1 MEWRGDFSLEFLNLD
16 CLLNSFPGNLEVQQV
31 LGDIDEKIK
40 KNTSCVEQCL
50 KELQLELNETCSDE
64 LLQDTTS
71 FLQWLNNHDFSST
84 KFSSTHQG
92 ELIKFLQTLQRLLK
106 NEQNQEETI
115 LQFLLELS
123 KQCGVLFP
131 CTPSGASFDFVSSSS
146 IHGIE
151 DDTAVDV
158 HCIWDDIRLHLRR
171 YLVHQL
177 QSNQETKTGTLQHQL
192 QFKIQCL
199 QHLLFLYPESEVL
212 VKYQKMQNKL
222 VSDLL
227 QKCAQ
232 GKSDEM
238 NFEKIVHNYKS
249 SIPAFCAMIKED
261 LHILSG
267 ITDPSSV
274 LKFINETYLDTFTE
288 EITFVLHI
296 LCELQLKEKALHAI
310 KTSKNSKKN
319 RGMVQ
324 VGVAEEHSRKGMNQ
338 CLTLHQLKCLSQL
351 IKSFLLMEENIE
363 ELSSGLLLVCMSE
376 NKSIQGVLKNENES
390 SEFPEH
396 ILKVKKSTMLEFG
409 WRNVFKDLSPSVAYS
424 LIIAVEDFSSK
435 ILEREQN
442 EQSSATYYMMCLVNV
457 QNMNE
462 SWRVVH
468 EKEQPKQISKFCSD
482 IMEVLDMLL
491 PLALACTVEFFQEIR
506 ANFIEAC
513 NKVAT
518 ALLTRLEERS
528 KDVPTRAPLQ
538 NLYIILSTAVHIYQR
553 FKMYQN
559 EMKVDSGKPLFL
571 ALLQQYKELI
581 SILQFQVTNYCIQVC
596 VTSILQDAESHYW
609 DDNKAFYEGERCSFS
624 IHMWHYFCYALQH
637 DLWTVLS
644 PELAQEIL
652 TEVLEESLALLACRY
667 FQAQPSYKRTP
678 QIRTDVTAILMTC
691 ENMLW
696 SVCGSPQEL
705 LDPHKD
711 RNPRIYNIHRYCNN
725 LLAAALVLT
734 SPLENLYKTVQ
745 SIFDDLSSDI
755 LEQAV
760 YQPLHWLSV
769 ISEFSS
775 SLLKT
780 PSAGEMTTQGH
791 LKLLLSQPYCNW
803 NLLLR
808 TLLHHDCLLVKILLR
823 SFKSE
828 LSKSNEQSTC
838 LDMKENNEINLAEAI
853 FTVLSYCT
861 LSPKSLGDAL
871 QNYME
876 KEHIWDFLHNI
887 SVSSCSESEP
897 EVVKCLKSTLINSV
911 NGTVKEVISLM
922 HSWEASEKYGTYL
935 PNKTVPERLLST
947 VPKEWNYIYKD
958 VKTEESGKC
967 FTRLAAQVL
976 SIVIS
981 KLPSVIACLPSPI
994 KYFFLIS
1001 DKKIPEKFIESEK
1014 YGFLVKTLIIIICQI
1029 FEDGN
1034 ITELLTGAI
1043 LDRWSKE
1050 KLSLVCI
1057 CLETIIGKKKKNPKQ
1072 VIHKIIQ
1079 SIEQEKP
1086 NWIEKQLLK
1095 AKKLSTECTITTA
1108 KDSRNS
1114 EEETIELELTEQKI
1128 NMMALDICHK
1138 PGGSEYLRQIY
1149 HIIQLNEDY
1158 LNEQLSYDGTSE
1170 EDPANIRHLCL
1181 MLRSKEQPVFDP
1193 FQVHH
1198 WYCTNVLKKC
1208 AINEWKWD
1216 WSDMLPSYLGQNR
1229 ITFGTLLA
1237 HRKMKAVC
1245 WAHHQCRKQ
1254 MGDERERN
1262 SERRRQSNARRI
1274 TKKLSHTT
1282 FSYFRR

>member
-1 MEWRGDFSLEFLNLD
+1 MEWKDDFSLDSLNLD
-16 CLLNSFPGNLEVQQV
+16 CLLSTFPGNLEVQQV
-31 LGDIDEKIK
+31 LGDIDEKLK
-40 KNTSCVEQCL
+40 KNASCVDQCL
-50 KELQLELNETCSDE
+50 KELKLELNETCSDE

-71 FLQWLNNHDFSST
+71 YLHWLNNHDFSSA

-115 LQFLLELS
+115 LRFLLELS
-123 KQCGVLFP
+123 NQCGVLFP
-131 CTPSGASFDFVSSSS
+131 CTPSGASFEFISSSS

-151 DDTAVDV
+151 DDRAVDV

-192 QFKIQCL
+192 QFKTQCL

-222 VSDLL
+222 VSNLL
-227 QKCAQ
+227 QKYAQ
-232 GKSDEM
+232 DKSDELT
-238 NFEKIVHNYKS
+238 FEKIVHNYKS
-249 SIPAFCAMIKED
+249 SMPAFCAMIKED
-261 LHILSG
+261 LYILSG
-267 ITDPSSV
+267 ITDSSSL

-288 EITFVLHI
+288 ETTIVLHM
-296 LCELQLKEKALHAI
+296 LRELQLKEKALHAI
-310 KTSKNSKKN
+310 KTRKNSKKN

-324 VGVAEEHSRKGMNQ
+324 VGAAEELSRKGMNQ

-363 ELSSGLLLVCMSE
+363 ELSSGLLLACMSDK
-376 NKSIQGVLKNENES
+376 KSTQGVLKKTCGELFTGDSRENES

-396 ILKVKKSTMLEFG
+396 IFKVKKSTMLEFG
-409 WRNVFKDLSPSVAYS
+409 WRNVFKDLSSSVAHS
-424 LIIAVEDFSSK
+424 LIIAVEDFSDK
-435 ILEREQN
+435 ILEHEQN
-442 EQSSATYYMMCLVNV
+442 EQSSATYYMMCHVNV
-457 QNMNE
+457 ENMNE
-462 SWRVVH
+462 SWRDIH

-482 IMEVLDMLL
+482 IMEILDMLL
-491 PLALACTVEFFQEIR
+491 PLALACTVEFLQEIK

-513 NKVAT
+513 SKVAT

-528 KDVPTRAPLQ
+528 KDVPTTAPLQ
-538 NLYIILSTAVHIYQR
+538 NLYTILSTAVHVYQH

-559 EMKVDSGKPLFL
+559 VMKVDCGKPLFL

-637 DLWTVLS
+637 DLWTVL
-644 PELAQEIL
+644 PPVLAQEIL

-696 SVCGSPQEL
+696 SVCGSMQEL
-705 LDPHKD
+705 LDSHED

-760 YQPLHWLSV
+760 YQPLHWLSGM
-769 ISEFSS
+769 SEFSS

-838 LDMKENNEINLAEAI
+838 LDRKENNEINLAEAI
-853 FTVLSYCT
+853 FTILSYCT

-876 KEHIWDFLHNI
+876 KELMWDFLHNI

-897 EVVKCLKSTLINSV
+897 EIIKCLKSTLINSV
-911 NGTVKEVISLM
+911 NGIIKEVISLVN
-922 HSWEASEKYGTYL
+922 SWEPTEKYGTYL
-935 PNKTVPERLLST
+935 PNKTVPESLLNI

-958 VKTEESGKC
+958 VKTEKSGKC

-976 SIVIS
+976 FIVIS

-1001 DKKIPEKFIESEK
+1001 EKKIPSKFIESEK

-1043 LDRWSKE
+1043 LDRWSQE

-1057 CLETIIGKKKKNPKQ
+1057 CLETIIGKKKKHPKQ
-1072 VIHKIIQ
+1072 VICEIIH

-1095 AKKLSTECTITTA
+1095 AKKLSTNCTITTA
-1108 KDSRNS
+1108 KDSRIL

-1158 LNEQLSYDGTSE
+1158 LNEQLSYEGTSE
-1170 EDPANIRHLCL
+1170 ENPANIRPLHL

-1208 AINEWKWD
+1208 VINEWKWD
-1216 WSDMLPSYLGQNR
+1216 WSNMLPSYMGQNR

-1237 HRKMKAVC
+1237 HRWEMKE
-1245 WAHHQCRKQ
+1245 KETLKEE
-1254 MGDERERN
+1254 ERAMLEKLQKN
-1262 SERRRQSNARRI
+1262 YLTPLSLTSED
-1274 TKKLSHTT
+1274 KE
-1282 FSYFRR
+1282 

>member
-1 MEWRGDFSLEFLNLD
+1 MKRSAPSLSAANFTFLTQLRILLCQKRKADWLLPRKLEPFRAVATNARWSPGLPGLAHRAAGLPEMEWRDDFSLDSLHLD
-16 CLLNSFPGNLEVQQV
+16 CLLSTFPGNLEVQQV
-31 LGDIDEKIK
+31 LGDIDEKLK
-40 KNTSCVEQCL
+40 KNALCVDQCL
-50 KELQLELNETCSDE
+50 KELKLELNETCSDE

-71 FLQWLNNHDFSST
+71 YHHWLNNHDFSST

-115 LQFLLELS
+115 LHFLLELS
-123 KQCGVLFP
+123 NQCGVLFP
-131 CTPSGASFDFVSSSS
+131 CTPSGASFEFISSSS
-146 IHGIE
+146 IH
-151 DDTAVDV
+151 
-158 HCIWDDIRLHLRR
+158 
-171 YLVHQL
+171 
-177 QSNQETKTGTLQHQL
+177 ETT
-192 QFKIQCL
+192 I
-199 QHLLFLYPESEVL
+199 
-212 VKYQKMQNKL
+212 
-222 VSDLL
+222 
-227 QKCAQ
+227 
-232 GKSDEM
+232 
-238 NFEKIVHNYKS
+238 
-249 SIPAFCAMIKED
+249 
-261 LHILSG
+261 
-267 ITDPSSV
+267 
-274 LKFINETYLDTFTE
+274 
-288 EITFVLHI
+288 VLHM
-296 LCELQLKEKALHAI
+296 LRELQLKERALHAI

-324 VGVAEEHSRKGMNQ
+324 VGAAEELSRKGMNQ

-363 ELSSGLLLVCMSE
+363 ELSSGLLLACMSE
-376 NKSIQGVLKNENES
+376 KKTTQGVLKKTCGKLFTGDSRENES

-396 ILKVKKSTMLEFG
+396 IFKVKKSTMLEFG
-409 WRNVFKDLSPSVAYS
+409 WRNVFKDLSSSVAHS
-424 LIIAVEDFSSK
+424 LIIAVEDFSDK
-435 ILEREQN
+435 ILEHEQN

-457 QNMNE
+457 ENMNE
-462 SWRVVH
+462 SWRVIH

-482 IMEVLDMLL
+482 IMEILDMLL
-491 PLALACTVEFFQEIR
+491 PLALACTVEFLQEIK

-513 NKVAT
+513 SKVAT
-518 ALLTRLEERS
+518 TLLTRLEERS
-528 KDVPTRAPLQ
+528 KDVPTTAPLQ
-538 NLYIILSTAVHIYQR
+538 NLYTILSTAVHVYQH

-559 EMKVDSGKPLFL
+559 VMKVDCGKPLFL

-624 IHMWHYFCYALQH
+624 IHMWHYFCYSLQH
-637 DLWTVLS
+637 DLWTVL
-644 PELAQEIL
+644 PPVLAQEIL

-667 FQAQPSYKRTP
+667 FQAQPSYRRTP

-696 SVCGSPQEL
+696 SVCGSMQEL
-705 LDPHKD
+705 LDSHED

-760 YQPLHWLSV
+760 YQPLHWLSGM
-769 ISEFSS
+769 SEFSS

-838 LDMKENNEINLAEAI
+838 LDRKENNEINLAEAI
-853 FTVLSYCT
+853 FTILSYCT

-876 KEHIWDFLHNI
+876 KELMWDFLHNI

-897 EVVKCLKSTLINSV
+897 EVIKCLKSTLINSV
-911 NGTVKEVISLM
+911 NGTIKEVISLM
-922 HSWEASEKYGTYL
+922 HSWEPTEKYGTYL
-935 PNKTVPERLLST
+935 PNKTVPESLLNI

-958 VKTEESGKC
+958 VKTEKSRKC
-967 FTRLAAQVL
+967 FTKLAA
-976 SIVIS
+976 
-981 KLPSVIACLPSPI
+981 
-994 KYFFLIS
+994 
-1001 DKKIPEKFIESEK
+1001 
-1014 YGFLVKTLIIIICQI
+1014 
-1029 FEDGN
+1029 
-1034 ITELLTGAI
+1034 
-1043 LDRWSKE
+1043 
-1050 KLSLVCI
+1050 
-1057 CLETIIGKKKKNPKQ
+1057 
-1072 VIHKIIQ
+1072 Q

-1095 AKKLSTECTITTA
+1095 AKKLSTNCTITTT
-1108 KDSRNS
+1108 KDSRS
-1114 EEETIELELTEQKI
+1114 LEEETIELELTEQKI

-1158 LNEQLSYDGTSE
+1158 LNEQLSYEGTSE
-1170 EDPANIRHLCL
+1170 ENPANIRPLHL

-1193 FQVHH
+1193 LQVHH

-1208 AINEWKWD
+1208 VINEWKWD
-1216 WSDMLPSYLGQNR
+1216 WSDMLPSYMGQNR

-1237 HRKMKAVC
+1237 HR
-1245 WAHHQCRKQ
+1245 
-1254 MGDERERN
+1254 
-1262 SERRRQSNARRI
+1262 
-1274 TKKLSHTT
+1274 
-1282 FSYFRR
+1282 

>member
-1 MEWRGDFSLEFLNLD
+1 MEWISDFSHDSLNLD
-16 CLLNSFPGNLEVQQV
+16 CLLNTFPGNLEVQQV

-40 KNTSCVEQCL
+40 KNTSCVDKCL
-50 KELQLELNETCSDE
+50 KDLQLELNETCSDK
-64 LLQDTTS
+64 LVQDTMS
-71 FLQWLNNHDFSST
+71 FLHWLNNHDFSSA

-106 NEQNQEETI
+106 NEQNQEETV

-123 KQCGVLFP
+123 SQCGVLFP
-131 CTPSGASFDFVSSSS
+131 CTSSGASFEFISSSS

-151 DDTAVDV
+151 DNTAVDV

-192 QFKIQCL
+192 QFKTQCL
-199 QHLLFLYPESEVL
+199 QHLLFLYPVSEVL
-212 VKYQKMQNKL
+212 VKYQKIQNKL

-232 GKSDEM
+232 DKGDEM
-238 NFEKIVHNYKS
+238 NFEKMVHNYKS
-249 SIPAFCAMIKED
+249 SIPAFCAVIKED
-261 LHILSG
+261 LYILSG
-267 ITDPSSV
+267 IIDSSSV

-288 EITFVLHI
+288 EITFVLHM
-296 LCELQLKEKALHAI
+296 LCELQLKEKAVHAI

-319 RGMVQ
+319 RSMIQ
-324 VGVAEEHSRKGMNQ
+324 VGVAEEHSRKGINQ

-363 ELSSGLLLVCMSE
+363 ELSSGLLLACMSE
-376 NKSIQGVLKNENES
+376 NKSIQGVLKNTCGELFTGDSRANEPS
-390 SEFPEH
+390 KFPEH

-409 WRNVFKDLSPSVAYS
+409 WKNVFKGLSSSVAHS

-435 ILEREQN
+435 ILEHEQN
-442 EQSSATYYMMCLVNV
+442 EQSSATYYMMSLINV

-491 PLALACTVEFFQEIR
+491 PLALACTDEFFQEIR

-513 NKVAT
+513 SKVAT

-528 KDVPTRAPLQ
+528 KDVPTKAPLQ
-538 NLYIILSTAVHIYQR
+538 NLYTILSTAVHVYQC

-559 EMKVDSGKPLFL
+559 VMKVDSGKPLFL

-596 VTSILQDAESHYW
+596 VTSILQDAEGHYW
-609 DDNKAFYEGERCSFS
+609 ADNKAFYEGERCSFS
-624 IHMWHYFCYALQH
+624 IHMWHYFCCALQH
-637 DLWTVLS
+637 DLWTVL
-644 PELAQEIL
+644 PPVLAQEIL
-652 TEVLEESLALLACRY
+652 TEVLEESLGLLAYRY

-678 QIRTDVTAILMTC
+678 QIRIDVTAILMTC

-696 SVCGSPQEL
+696 SVCGSMQEL

-725 LLAAALVLT
+725 LFAAALVLT
-734 SPLENLYKTVQ
+734 SPLENLYKTVE

-755 LEQAV
+755 LKQAV
-760 YQPLHWLSV
+760 YQPLRWLYG

-780 PSAGEMTTQGH
+780 PSAGEMATQSH

-828 LSKSNEQSTC
+828 LSKNNEQSTC

-876 KEHIWDFLHNI
+876 KEHMWNFLHNI

-897 EVVKCLKSTLINSV
+897 EVVKCLKLTLINSV
-911 NGTVKEVISLM
+911 IGTVKEAISLI
-922 HSWEASEKYGTYL
+922 HSWEATEKYGIYL
-935 PNKTVPERLLST
+935 PNKTVPESLLST

-958 VKTEESGKC
+958 VKTEEPGKC

-981 KLPSVIACLPSPI
+981 RLPSVIACLPSPV

-1001 DKKIPEKFIESEK
+1001 DTKIPAKFIESEK
-1014 YGFLVKTLIIIICQI
+1014 YGFLVKTLIIVICQI

-1034 ITELLTGAI
+1034 ITELLTGVI

-1057 CLETIIGKKKKNPKQ
+1057 CLETIIGEKKKNPKQ

-1079 SIEQEKP
+1079 SIEDENP

-1095 AKKLSTECTITTA
+1095 AKILSTECTITTA

-1158 LNEQLSYDGTSE
+1158 LNEHLSYEGTSE
-1170 EDPANIRHLCL
+1170 ENPANIRPLRL
-1181 MLRSKEQPVFDP
+1181 ILRSKEQPVFDP

-1208 AINEWKWD
+1208 AVNEWKWD
-1216 WSDMLPSYLGQNR
+1216 WSDMLPSYLEQNR
-1229 ITFGTLLA
+1229 IIFGTLLA
-1237 HRKMKAVC
+1237 HRWEMKE
-1245 WAHHQCRKQ
+1245 KETLKEE
-1254 MGDERERN
+1254 ERTMLEKLQKYVTPPSLT
-1262 SERRRQSNARRI
+1262 SED
-1274 TKKLSHTT
+1274 KE
-1282 FSYFRR
+1282 